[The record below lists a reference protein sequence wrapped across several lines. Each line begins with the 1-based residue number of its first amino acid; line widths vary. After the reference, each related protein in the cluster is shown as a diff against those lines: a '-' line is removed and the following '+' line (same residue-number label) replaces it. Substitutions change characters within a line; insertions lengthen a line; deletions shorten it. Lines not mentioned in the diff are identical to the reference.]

1 MLSLYYKFVCRMVCI
16 SRYESPLGTVWM
28 AGEGDALTGL
38 WFEGQK
44 HFPTALLE
52 RASERRL
59 PLFEQAEA
67 WLDAYFAGSE
77 PGFSVSLRLCG
88 TPFQQLVWQLLR
100 DIPYGRLCTYGE
112 LAREVAARLGVPG
125 MSARAVGNA
134 VGRNPVSIIVPCHR
148 VVGSTGSLTGYAGGV
163 ERKRYLLDLEKAARP
178 SGGTLFR

>member
-1 MLSLYYKFVCRMVCI
+1 MLY
-16 SRYESPLGTVWM
+16 TVAAED
-28 AGEGDALTGL
+28 AGLTGL

-67 WLDAYFAGSE
+67 WLDVYFAGSE

-100 DIPYGRLCTYGE
+100 DIPYGYRRFLTLSGYRFC
-112 LAREVAARLGVPG
+112 
-125 MSARAVGNA
+125 N
-134 VGRNPVSIIVPCHR
+134 HR
-148 VVGSTGSLTGYAGGV
+148 V
-163 ERKRYLLDLEKAARP
+163 
-178 SGGTLFR
+178 